1 MGVYLSSPKTDKITK
16 SGNGNNVKY
25 TSCEMQGWRKN
36 MEDAR
41 IADTNVKVG
50 NKTYCVF
57 GVFDGHG
64 GTSRLIKAPRSASL
78 RRPISFKSS

>member
-1 MGVYLSSPKTDKITK
+1 MGVYLSDPNTNKDTHFDESDQFR
-16 SGNGNNVKY
+16 Y

-41 IADTNVKVG
+41 ISDLNVKVKD
-50 NKTYCVF
+50 KTYAIF

-64 GTSRLIKAPRSASL
+64 GISREI
-78 RRPISFKSS
+78 

>member
-1 MGVYLSSPKTDKITK
+1 MGVYLSDPNTNKDTHSDET
-16 SGNGNNVKY
+16 NLFKY

-41 IADTNVKVG
+41 ICDMSIKVNG
-50 NKTYCVF
+50 KNYSVF

-64 GTSRLIKAPRSASL
+64 GNWVFI
-78 RRPISFKSS
+78 